1 MTSTINVTDEINDRK
16 MLIDGLT
23 KKRDTMLIG

>member
-1 MTSTINVTDEINDRK
+1 

-23 KKRDTMLIG
+23 LN

>member
-1 MTSTINVTDEINDRK
+1 MTSMINVTDEINDRE